1 MDDKELVDLIEHD
14 ISGARTMHDDQ
25 MSKIS
30 EWISAYNGDK
40 IGNEDDNT
48 SNMVW
53 KLIKKQG
60 ESLIANLSKPFLGA
74 HEIADLT
81 PLTDKDTIKTPIYS
95 KVLNHFWAKETNSN
109 KLIKSISRLIVK
121 EGTCFIRAGWEKRA
135 DVKEQIVPGDIPPAL
150 IDKLK
155 SKGAEIQHMDDGKIK
170 IIKKNILVNK
180 PTAKPLRL
188 EDCYFDPTADSFEE
202 IQFFSFDYITSISE
216 LRKQPHLYTKEAV
229 DKLERMIDEQD
240 DNQTGSLEESHMYNR
255 YAFKS
260 SNNLRKKIRL
270 NEYWGE
276 LDIDN
281 SGITEPAMAVTAKY
295 GDSRVLMRAEKNK
308 LPFKSKPFVCIPLI
322 DKEFSVYGDALAEL
336 ISDEQKF
343 YTSIVR
349 GIIDNMSNSNNGT
362 KFIRKGA
369 LDTINFQRMQ
379 DGERVVEV
387 NTNESINAVLMDGT
401 FNQLPGDVYNTLSI
415 IEAQAESLTG
425 VSKMLQG
432 IPGTEMKAA
441 SSNFSAMMSQ
451 SQIRLLDVTTSLTTG
466 LRKLFYM
473 WLSMSMEYLTDEEIQ
488 HITGLYIPELKVKET
503 RKIAA
508 DMGIDQLPEETKQ
521 KAMMLIIEEVNDM
534 FNMKDLKYD
543 IEMKV
548 GTDGLKD
555 IKISHMNMLM
565 QQAGNL
571 IQLGVVPPKVMGM
584 LFSDMADAMDRPD
597 ISREVKNF
605 KHQPDPM
612 QQEMAKAELDK
623 TKAEGAK
630 DKALAYNAM
639 ARTKTEGVKASANAQ
654 AIHGNV
660 VGKQV
665 DNFAKLSKVKAE
677 DTKVKADAYS
687 KIKGAVNGPTSKPAE
702 KK

>member
-1 MDDKELVDLIEHD
+1 MDNKELIDLIEHD
-14 ISGARTMHDDQ
+14 INGSKASHDDQ
-25 MSKIS
+25 MNKVS
-30 EWISAYNGDK
+30 EWIGAYNGDK

-60 ESLIANLSKPFLGA
+60 ESLIANLSKPFLGT

-109 KLIKSISRLIVK
+109 KLVKSISRLMVK
-121 EGTCFIRAGWEKRA
+121 EGTCFVRAGWEKRV
-135 DVKEQIVPGDIPPAL
+135 DVKEQIIPNDIPPAL
-150 IDKLK
+150 LQKLQD
-155 SKGAEIQHMDDGKIK
+155 KGAEIQHTGDGKIK
-170 IIKKNILVNK
+170 LIKKNIIVNR

-202 IQFFSFDYITSISE
+202 LQFFSFDYVTSISE

-229 DKLERMIDEQD
+229 DRLERMINEQD
-240 DNQTGSLEESHMYNR
+240 DHQTGSQEESHMFNR
-255 YAFKS
+255 YSFES
-260 SNNLRKKIRL
+260 SDNLRKKIRL
-270 NEYWGE
+270 NEYWGD
-276 LDIDN
+276 LDIDGN
-281 SGITEPAMAVTAKY
+281 GILEPAMAVTAKY
-295 GDSRVLMRAEKNK
+295 GEQRVLMRAEKNK
-308 LPFKSKPFVCIPLI
+308 LPFKKKPFVCIPLI
-322 DKEFSVYGDALAEL
+322 EKEFSVYGDALSEL
-336 ISDEQKF
+336 IEDEQKF

-362 KFIRKGA
+362 KFIRKGS
-369 LDTINFQRMQ
+369 LDSINFQRMQ

-387 NTNESINAVLMDGT
+387 NTNESIASVIMDGT
-401 FNQLPGDVYNTLSI
+401 FNQLPSDVYNTLSL
-415 IEAQAESLTG
+415 IESQAESLTG

-508 DMGIDQLPEETKQ
+508 EMGIDELPEETKQ

-605 KHQPDPM
+605 KPQPDPM

-623 TKAEGAK
+623 VKAEGAK

-639 ARTKTEGVKASANAQ
+639 ARTKTEGVKAEANAQ
-654 AIHGNV
+654 AIPGNV
-660 VGKQV
+660 EGKQV

-687 KIKGAVNGPTSKPAE
+687 KIKGAVNGPTSKPTE